1 MLRFSQSLTK
11 EMSISDLRVAIFNHI
26 VSKQSNEKLIIRIED
41 TDKDK
46 NIEGKDKEIL
56 ELLNLF
62 SIDYEGVFHQSD
74 NLKYHQKLTMQLMGQ
89 KNAFAC
95 FCSDVKIEELKQ
107 EAKKKNKPYEY
118 DGFCQT
124 LSDETVLNVNSP
136 FIVRIKKPDENI
148 VFKDL
153 LKGELSFKPS
163 SVDSF
168 PILRQDKTPTHNYA
182 NAVDDMLF
190 DISSVITS
198 EDNIN
203 DAAKQIHIRKLLNYD
218 KEIEFAH
225 IPNINID
232 SKYSS
237 VKQLIDDGF
246 LPSAIANYLV
256 LLGNETP
263 KEIFTLEEAIEW
275 FKIKD
280 ISKEAA
286 KFNIEKLKEINKKHL
301 LNIDNMRFSKI
312 LGFADDDI
320 GKLAKLFLNENS
332 TIKEIK
338 EKIDL
343 IFAPKSTCEG
353 FEEEFVELKLALNDA
368 PFIESFSEFKEF
380 LSKKTQLNDS
390 KLLKPLTYILTGQTK
405 LQGIELE
412 EVYPL
417 IKNYLGEITK

>member
-1 MLRFSQSLTK
+1 MLRFVQSPTK
-11 EMSISDLRVAIFNHI
+11 DMDIGDLRVAIFNHI
-26 VSKQSNEKLIIRIED
+26 VSKQLNEKLIIRIED
-41 TDKDK
+41 TDKEK

-62 SIDYEGVFHQSD
+62 SIGYEGIFHQND

-95 FCSDVKIEELKQ
+95 FCSDAKIEELKE
-107 EAKKKNKPYEY
+107 EAKKNNKPYEY

-163 SVDSF
+163 DIDSF

-182 NAVDDMLF
+182 HAVDDMLF
-190 DISSVITS
+190 DISAVITL
-198 EDNIN
+198 EDKVN

-218 KEIEFAH
+218 KEIEFTH
-225 IPNINID
+225 IPDVNID

-237 VKQLIDDGF
+237 VKKLIDDGF
-246 LPSAIANYLV
+246 LPAAIANYLV

-263 KEIFTLEEAIEW
+263 KEIFTLEEAVEW
-275 FKIKD
+275 FDIKN
-280 ISKEAA
+280 IPNEAVN
-286 KFNIEKLKEINKKHL
+286 FDIEKLKEINKKHL
-301 LNIDNMRFSKI
+301 INIDNMRFSKI

-320 GKLAKLFLNENS
+320 GKLGKLFLNETS
-332 TIKEIK
+332 TIKDIK
-338 EKIDL
+338 EKINL
-343 IFAPKSTCEG
+343 VFAPKSTCEG
-353 FEEEFVELKLALNDA
+353 FEEEFVEVKLAVNDA
-368 PFIESFSEFKEF
+368 PFIDSFSEFKQF
-380 LSKKTQLNDS
+380 ITDKTQL
-390 KLLKPLTYILTGQTK
+390 KEERLLKPLTYVLTGQTK

>member
-1 MLRFSQSLTK
+1 MLRFAQSPTK
-11 EMSISDLRVAIFNHI
+11 DMSIGDLRVAIFNHI
-26 VSKQSNEKLIIRIED
+26 VSKQLNEKLLIRIED
-41 TDKDK
+41 TDKEK
-46 NIEGKDKEIL
+46 TIEGKDKEIL

-62 SIDYEGVFHQSD
+62 SIGYEGVFHQSD

-95 FCSDVKIEELKQ
+95 FCSDAKIEELKE

-148 VFKDL
+148 VFNDL
-153 LKGELSFKPS
+153 LKGELTYTPS
-163 SVDSF
+163 NVDSF
-168 PILRQDKTPTHNYA
+168 PILRQDKMPTPNYA
-182 NAVDDMLF
+182 HAVDDMLF
-190 DISSVITS
+190 NISAVITS
-198 EDNIN
+198 EDNID
-203 DAAKQIHIRKLLNYD
+203 DAAKQIHVRKLLNYD
-218 KEIEFAH
+218 KEIEFTH
-225 IPNINID
+225 VPSVNVD

-237 VKQLIDDGF
+237 VKQLIDEGF
-246 LPSAIANYLV
+246 LPAAIANYLV

-263 KEIFTLEEAIEW
+263 KEIFTLEEAVEW
-275 FKIKD
+275 FDIKK
-280 ISKEAA
+280 ISKEAVN
-286 KFNIEKLKEINKKHL
+286 FDIEKLKEINKKHL
-301 LNIDNMRFSKI
+301 SHIDNMRFSKI

-320 GKLAKLFLNENS
+320 GKLGKLFLNETS

-343 IFAPKSTCEG
+343 VFAPKSTCEG
-353 FEEEFVELKLALNDA
+353 FEEEFVELKLAINDA
-368 PFIESFSEFKEF
+368 PYIDNFAEFKQY
-380 LSKKTQLNDS
+380 LTDKTQLKEE
-390 KLLKPLTYILTGQTK
+390 KLLKPLTYILTGQTNEID
-405 LQGIELE
+405 LS